1 MLGVVVWASWTLPAW
16 AVGLGPVVQQSE
28 LGRSLRIVIPVILSP
43 GEDIAAEC
51 FKLASADREIDG
63 VSQQLFGRVSLEH
76 TPAGPQLV
84 ITNARPVNDPALRV
98 TVQAGCENAIR
109 REYMLL
115 MDPPPIEAPIVAV
128 DSVTTREV
136 TEAATPPQALPAAR
150 QETRAAAREGAAR
163 GARPAPNTARLAAK
177 SAPPGSAATA
187 RTAPKRPARATEAPR
202 LTISSAA
209 PSGRGGAP
217 ALSATEA
224 EQIRAQQELSNA
236 IEAETVVLR
245 QRIVELTALVDRMQ
259 QEVRANEIAQRAA
272 DEAAKATPPAK
283 ATPWWEANWPLLA
296 VIVVLPALLAGGLLW
311 RRRQQGEEQAD
322 WQAAGGASLR
332 AETAVEPPAPLI
344 ATRPMADV
352 AAVAAIDPPL
362 PPRKPVRRMPIARD
376 GVNAL
381 AVSELLQVTEEAR
394 VYVALGHPER
404 AIDVLN
410 EHIRQVPRSMPAAWL
425 MLLDLYH
432 ASDRR
437 QDFRRL
443 AEEFHLHCNVH
454 APLWE
459 SFGSAEADEGGL
471 DTFPHILRQVVEVWR
486 QPPCRDYLE
495 GLLYDNREGRR
506 MGFPLAAYSDIL
518 LLLQILDAPPV
529 IDIDS
534 DLARSGAFDPT
545 PQRVA
550 AAAAAASAQSGMA
563 PLPTGSTRAPR
574 PMPRDATPAAAP
586 PQQPLPLEQ
595 DLDQESRDRATK
607 PIR

>member
-1 MLGVVVWASWTLPAW
+1 MLGIVVWVSWALPAM

-28 LGRSLRIVIPVILSP
+28 LGRPLRIVIPVIFSP

-51 FKLASADREIDG
+51 FKLASADREVDG
-63 VSQQLFGRVSLEH
+63 VPQQHFGRVSLER

-98 TVQAGCENAIR
+98 TVQAGCENAVR
-109 REYMLL
+109 REYTLL
-115 MDPPPIEAPIVAV
+115 LDPPPIEAPFVAV
-128 DSVTTREV
+128 DSVAPGEV
-136 TEAATPPQALPAAR
+136 AAAATPPQALPAAR
-150 QETRAAAREGAAR
+150 PQTRATAREGAGTAAR
-163 GARPAPNTARLAAK
+163 ATSGAARPATK
-177 SAPPGSAATA
+177 SAPPGSASTA
-187 RTAPKRPARATEAPR
+187 RAAPKRSARATDAPR

-217 ALSATEA
+217 APFATEA

-296 VIVVLPALLAGGLLW
+296 AIIVLPAALAGGLLW

-322 WQAAGGASLR
+322 WQAAGGAALR
-332 AETAVEPPAPLI
+332 PETAVEPPATLMASRPTAGL
-344 ATRPMADV
+344 AT
-352 AAVAAIDPPL
+352 VAAIDPPL

-550 AAAAAASAQSGMA
+550 AAAASAQSGMA
-563 PLPTGSTRAPR
+563 PLPPGSTRAPR
-574 PMPRDATPAAAP
+574 PMPRDATPAAAS

-595 DLDQESRDRATK
+595 DLDQKSRDRATK
-607 PIR
+607 PVR